1 MLSAKD
7 SNGGSSGFSRER
19 RSTWVLVLDLARR
32 YLTGRQSGLLR
43 GTTRAALGS
52 IALGTTAMVIAMA
65 LMTGYTQEL
74 QRKLLEVGAV
84 QVVPQFFGA
93 FDEDDLGP
101 GDARP
106 QDLATTPNVKS
117 VARVLYGQGSLQ
129 SADETTSLDVVIRGV
144 DPSADEVATGFG
156 GTEEQLEEDENG
168 VPGVLL
174 GKDLAEGLGAQIGD
188 VMKLVAVSL
197 EQNGPRFRYH
207 RVRMAGQFA
216 TGYAEFDK
224 SYLVVSSEVASELGN
239 PLVIYEVGV
248 SDMDEIGEVR
258 ERAEALLGDH
268 YMVSDWL
275 SQNPN
280 LFQALRFQKLMLF
293 LVLGLIVV
301 VSAFNVVATLIVLV
315 RERMRD
321 VGVLKALGLGPR
333 PLQLVFVACGVLLG
347 VLGTAIG
354 MTVGSIVAWTLTT
367 FRLIRFGSDVAS
379 IYFIDYVPFQVQVVD
394 LVAIAGFCLVITF
407 LASWLPARRAA
418 KVQPAEALRYD

>member
-1 MLSAKD
+1 MLSG
-7 SNGGSSGFSRER
+7 GGSSGRSNRSSRFR
-19 RSTWVLVLDLARR
+19 LILDLARR
-32 YLTGRQSGLLR
+32 YLMGRQSGLLR

-84 QVVPQFFGA
+84 QVVPQFFGG

-101 GDARP
+101 GDTRP
-106 QDLATTPNVKS
+106 QDLTTLDGVSS
-117 VARVLYGQGSLQ
+117 VSRVLYGQGSLQ
-129 SADETTSLDVVIRGV
+129 SADDRVSLDVVIRGV
-144 DPSADEVATGFG
+144 DPLPSGTIKGGFG
-156 GTEEQLEEDENG
+156 GTEEQLKEDENG

-174 GKDLAEGLGAQIGD
+174 GKDLASGLGARIGD

-197 EQNGPRFRYH
+197 EEDGPRFRYH
-207 RVRMAGQFA
+207 RVRMTGQFA

-224 SYLVVSSEVASELGN
+224 SYLVLSSSVAGALGN

-248 SDMDEIGEVR
+248 DDVDRIEQVR
-258 ERAEALLGDH
+258 EQAETMLGQN
-268 YMVSDWL
+268 YLVSDWL

-280 LFQALRFQKLMLF
+280 LFQALRFQKLLLF
-293 LVLGLIVV
+293 VTLGLIVV
-301 VSAFNVVATLIVLV
+301 VSAFNVIATLIVLV

-347 VLGTAIG
+347 ALGTAIG
-354 MTVGSIVAWTLTT
+354 LAVGSVVAWTLTT

-379 IYFIDYVPFQVQVVD
+379 IYFIDYVPFQVQASD
-394 LVAIAGFCLVITF
+394 LLAIAGFCLSITF
-407 LASWLPARRAA
+407 FASWLPAMRAA
-418 KVQPAEALRYD
+418 RVQPAEALRYD

>member
-1 MLSAKD
+1 MQPR
-7 SNGGSSGFSRER
+7 GR
-19 RSTWVLVLDLARR
+19 RGRWGLIVDLARR
-32 YLTGRQSGLLR
+32 YLIGRKSGLLR

-65 LMTGYTQEL
+65 LMTGYTEEL

-84 QVVPQFFGA
+84 QVVPQFFGG

-106 QDLATTPNVKS
+106 QDLAALENVKS
-117 VARVLYGQGSLQ
+117 VAKVLYGQGSLQ
-129 SADETTSLDVVIRGV
+129 SADDSVSLDVVIRGV
-144 DPSADEVATGFG
+144 DPQSDELASGFG
-156 GTEEQLEEDENG
+156 GTEEQLGEDENG

-174 GKDLAEGLGAQIGD
+174 GKDLARGLNAQVGD

-197 EQNGPRFRYH
+197 EQDGPRFRYH
-207 RVRMAGQFA
+207 RVRMSGQFA

-224 SYLVVSSEVASELGN
+224 SYLVLSSKVAGSLAN

-248 SDMDEIGEVR
+248 DDMDRIAEVR
-258 ERAEALLGDH
+258 DQAEAMLGDN

-280 LFQALRFQKLMLF
+280 LFQALRFQKLLLF

-347 VLGTAIG
+347 LLGTTMGIAIG
-354 MTVGSIVAWTLTT
+354 SVVAWVLTT

-379 IYFIDYVPFQVQVVD
+379 IYFIDYVPFQVQVID
-394 LVAIAGFCLVITF
+394 LIAITAFCLAITF